1 MDIRELQ
8 EIVRQGQIMSFLMI
22 QKLSQRTGDLYQAFF
37 EEHPTGFS
45 YKTWQ
50 RDISELGQR
59 GLITG
64 RKIIGGAF
72 GSTTMI
78 ETVGEQEE

>member
-1 MDIRELQ
+1 MDVRELQ
-8 EIVRQGQIMSFLMI
+8 DTVRQSQIMSFLMT
-22 QKLSQRTGDLYQAFF
+22 QKLPKKTGILFQAFF